1 MGKGVKRTLYSR
13 EMRKI
18 LGLPTGDEEK
28 VKENCPNKK
37 TELTQVDQARFR
49 FSRGVGP
56 SRQLAATS
64 CQGDFSVC

>member
-13 EMRKI
+13 EMREI
-18 LGLPTGDEEK
+18 PGLPTGDEEK
-28 VKENCPNKK
+28 IKENSPNKK
-37 TELTQVDQARFR
+37 TELTQADQARFR